1 MPAVWVFL
9 LLTTLKQEL
18 RGESGEENKASQLA
32 GLTAAVAEGLMH
44 VGFI

>member
-32 GLTAAVAEGLMH
+32 GLTAAVAEGSMH